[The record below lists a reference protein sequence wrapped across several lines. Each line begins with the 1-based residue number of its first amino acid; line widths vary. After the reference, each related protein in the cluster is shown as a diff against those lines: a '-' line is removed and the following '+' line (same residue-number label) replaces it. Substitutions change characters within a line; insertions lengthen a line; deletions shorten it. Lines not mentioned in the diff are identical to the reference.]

1 MQYVTGLLKTGCKHA
16 DHLICGTAKIFT
28 TEVCLQNYKIFSL
41 CLEKQA
47 GSLFLR
53 KCRSCLFHQQA
64 GGIRKT
70 AVISTIVQNMYL

>member
-1 MQYVTGLLKTGCKHA
+1 MQIISSVAQLT
-16 DHLICGTAKIFT
+16 
-28 TEVCLQNYKIFSL
+28 FSRPKYASRITRFFPL

-53 KCRSCLFHQQA
+53 KCRSCLFHQPA

-70 AVISTIVQNMYL
+70 AVISTTVQNMYLQNQLIVIK